1 MNDATDKYGELVSD
15 RSGRSRSVVPRTV
28 CAGQTGPVGGTF
40 RDVPRISAFYGIII
54 AMYFDDHPPP
64 HFHARYGEYEAQ
76 VAIATG
82 EVINGDLPRRARS
95 LVQEW
100 SKIHHDEL
108 MSDWARAER
117 QEPLHRIE
125 PLP

>member
-1 MNDATDKYGELVSD
+1 MHPAAVAATSL
-15 RSGRSRSVVPRTV
+15 
-28 CAGQTGPVGGTF
+28 PVGGTF

-82 EVINGDLPRRARS
+82 EVINGDLPRRA
-95 LVQEW
+95 
-100 SKIHHDEL
+100 
-108 MSDWARAER
+108 
-117 QEPLHRIE
+117 
-125 PLP
+125 